1 VKRFLD
7 IIAMS
12 AGGWLGWTVGAPVSV
27 FTAFV
32 VSVVGTGV
40 GLYAA
45 RRLTHH
51 LLP

>member
-1 VKRFLD
+1 MRGILGF
-7 IIAMS
+7 IGMTI
-12 AGGWLGWTVGAPVSV
+12 GGWIGWQLGALVSV

-32 VSVVGTGV
+32 IGMVGTGL

-45 RRLTHH
+45 QRVTKA